1 MFGFGAFGESAFGD
15 APDPIY
21 KVSAAHTKE
30 GKERLRAYYEALGR
44 FVDKFSRV
52 EAAMTLTLWHYA
64 KTPPEVSKVI
74 FTSDKVD
81 GCITKIKQVTKVSN
95 VDIALQ
101 DDLAAVFQQL
111 GIINGVRND
120 VLHYGAEF
128 VAEGKAIVSDA
139 LKAKGDPY
147 VFPISPT
154 ALDQMTADLDKVIA
168 HLKTLHLGD
177 RRAYT
182 ILGNPM
188 HSAWQYKHPVP
199 PRAPSKKA
207 PDAPAK
213 RRGLKQPRRP
223 QSSPE

>member
-1 MFGFGAFGESAFGD
+1 MLGFGAIGESAIG
-15 APDPIY
+15 ALPDRLIY
-21 KVSAAHTKE
+21 RVPAAHTKE
-30 GKERLRAYYEALGR
+30 GKERLRTYYEALGR

-81 GCITKIKQVTKVSN
+81 SCITKIKQIAKVSN
-95 VDIALQ
+95 VDSALQ
-101 DDLAAVFQQL
+101 GDLEDIFQQL

-128 VAEGKAIVSDA
+128 VAEGNAIVSDA
-139 LKAKGDPY
+139 LKAKGEPY

-154 ALDQMTADLDKVIA
+154 ALDQMTTDLDKIIA

-177 RRAYT
+177 SHAYT

-188 HSAWQYKHPVP
+188 HSAWRYKHPVP
-199 PRAPSKKA
+199 PRTPTKKA
-207 PDAPAK
+207 ADRPGPK
-213 RRGLKQPRRP
+213 RGR
-223 QSSPE
+223 

>member
-1 MFGFGAFGESAFGD
+1 MFGFGAFGESAFGEV
-15 APDPIY
+15 PDPIY
-21 KVSAAHTKE
+21 RISAAHTKE

-81 GCITKIKQVTKVSN
+81 SCITKIKQVAKVYE
-95 VDIALQ
+95 VDTALQ
-101 DDLAAVFQQL
+101 NDLEVVFQQL

-120 VLHYGAEF
+120 VLHYGAAF
-128 VAEGKAIVSDA
+128 VAEGKGIVSDA
-139 LKAKGDPY
+139 LKAKGEPY

-154 ALDQMTADLDKVIA
+154 ALDQMTADLDKIIA
-168 HLKTLHLGD
+168 HLKTVHLGD
-177 RRAYT
+177 HADYT
-182 ILGNPM
+182 ILGNPV
-188 HSAWQYKHPVP
+188 HSPWRYKHPVP
-199 PRAPSKKA
+199 PRTPSKKV

-213 RRGLKQPRRP
+213 RRGPKRPRQP
-223 QSSPE
+223 QSSQK